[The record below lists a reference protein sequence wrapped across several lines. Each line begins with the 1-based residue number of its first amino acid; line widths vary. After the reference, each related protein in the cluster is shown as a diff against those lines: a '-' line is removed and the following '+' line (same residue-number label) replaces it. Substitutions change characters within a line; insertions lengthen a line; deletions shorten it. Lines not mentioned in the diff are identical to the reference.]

1 MLLITGANGQ
11 VGQCF
16 QQLAAQYPDFQF
28 LFAGSSDL
36 DITSKRDVEAFFRK
50 NAAARSDA
58 DEAARSGTDG
68 AARSG
73 VGGLLRNDKIAYV
86 INCAAYTAVDKA
98 ESEPAQAR
106 KVNVTGAK
114 NLAEACAARGIPLLH
129 LSTDYVYHSRQNTPF
144 REGDPESPK
153 GVYAR
158 TKLAGD
164 RAVLRAHPAGAM
176 VVRTSW
182 VYSMVG
188 QNFLKTMLRLGAER
202 PVLNVVADQIGSPT
216 YAPDLATAL
225 LDIIQKVERGEVSKE
240 SLAGIWHYSNEGVAS
255 WYDFAQAIFDLRKLP
270 CRVRPFET
278 KDYPTPAQRP
288 PFSVLNKA
296 KIKAAFGLEIPH
308 WRESL
313 ERALR

>member
-16 QQLAAQYPDFQF
+16 RQLAVQYPDIQF
-28 LFAGSSDL
+28 VFAGSSDL
-36 DITSKRDVEAFFRK
+36 DITDRRSLDQFLQKNKVEW
-50 NAAARSDA
+50 
-58 DEAARSGTDG
+58 
-68 AARSG
+68 
-73 VGGLLRNDKIAYV
+73 V

-98 ESEPAQAR
+98 EHEPNQAR

-114 NLAEACAARGIPLLH
+114 NLADACALCDIPLIH

-144 REGDPESPK
+144 REEDPVSPK

-164 RAVLRAHPAGAM
+164 RAVLKAHPTGAM
-176 VVRTSW
+176 VIRTSW
-182 VYSMVG
+182 VYSAFG
-188 QNFLKTMLRLGAER
+188 QNFARTMLRLGAER
-202 PVLNVVADQIGSPT
+202 PVLSVVFDQIGTPT
-216 YAPDLATAL
+216 YAPDLAVAIL
-225 LDIIQKVERGEVSKE
+225 AIIRKVEMGEVSRNAI
-240 SLAGIWHYSNEGVAS
+240 SGVWHYSNEGVTS
-255 WYDFAQAIFDLRKLP
+255 WYDFAEAIFDLQKLP
-270 CRVRPFET
+270 CRVRPIET
-278 KDYPTPAQRP
+278 REYPTPAKRP

-313 ERALR
+313 KTMLQATAE

>member
-16 QQLAAQYPDFQF
+16 RQLAVQYPDIQF
-28 LFAGSSDL
+28 VFAGSSDL
-36 DITSKRDVEAFFRK
+36 DITNRRSLGQFLQK
-50 NAAARSDA
+50 NK
-58 DEAARSGTDG
+58 
-68 AARSG
+68 
-73 VGGLLRNDKIAYV
+73 VKWV

-98 ESEPAQAR
+98 EHEPNQAR

-114 NLAEACAARGIPLLH
+114 NLADACALCDIPLIH

-144 REGDPESPK
+144 REEDPVSPK

-164 RAVLRAHPAGAM
+164 RAVLKAHPTGAM
-176 VVRTSW
+176 VIRTSW
-182 VYSMVG
+182 VYSAFG
-188 QNFLKTMLRLGAER
+188 QNFARTMLRLGAER
-202 PVLNVVADQIGSPT
+202 PVLSVVFDQIGTPT
-216 YAPDLATAL
+216 YAPDLAVAIL
-225 LDIIQKVERGEVSKE
+225 AIIRKVEMGEVSRNAI
-240 SLAGIWHYSNEGVAS
+240 SGVWHYSNEGVTS
-255 WYDFAQAIFDLRKLP
+255 WYDFAEAIFDLQKLP
-270 CRVRPFET
+270 CRVRPIET
-278 KDYPTPAQRP
+278 REYPTPAKRP

-313 ERALR
+313 KTMLQATAE